1 MPDVIGGETY
11 HAGKL
16 VTMKKWPQQDCAGDR
31 VPRSQRFNVET
42 LKTRLAFF
50 SGSR

>member
-1 MPDVIGGETY
+1 MPDVIGGEAY

-16 VTMKKWPQQDCAGDR
+16 VTMKKWPQRAWAADG